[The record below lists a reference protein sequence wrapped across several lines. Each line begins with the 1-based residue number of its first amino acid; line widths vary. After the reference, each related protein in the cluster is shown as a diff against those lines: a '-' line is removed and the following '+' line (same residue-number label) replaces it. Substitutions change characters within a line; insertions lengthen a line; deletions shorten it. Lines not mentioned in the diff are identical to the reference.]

1 MSKRAADPGEIP
13 DPLDTVLD
21 AAVLLQDSG
30 QSTSTTLLAVDRLN
44 SGLGVRSRLIP
55 SWESLILVGDRPRV
69 AAVSPTAINMRR
81 VAAAMRVI
89 DRAEDGPL
97 DPAAVSA
104 GLSAAATLPPSSA
117 GAFVL
122 ACATGS
128 SALAVIFGADDVRA
142 VLLAAASAAVGG
154 VLRRTLGRFG
164 VGVLIQAFGAAVVA
178 GLVGAAAVHLG
189 LGAAA
194 GVVALC
200 PAMILVPGPHVLN
213 GALDLLSLRTSLG
226 VARISFAA
234 MVLVAIALGLIVGLH
249 AGGQAL
255 PVTGAT
261 VPVPLPLDV
270 LAAAV
275 AAASYSIFF
284 SMPYRMIG
292 WPVLAGM
299 AAHGVHWWAL
309 SVVETGLA
317 TAALL
322 SCLLVGFLLI
332 PLSHFLR
339 MPFAAIGFAAVVSLV
354 PGMFVFRMLSGVVQL
369 PGNASTQVLIA
380 TAADGVVAVT
390 VIAAMAIGLVV
401 PMRLRDSL
409 VQTHTTNSRSSNEGL
424 RR

>member
-1 MSKRAADPGEIP
+1 MSQQQAE

-21 AAVLLQDSG
+21 AAVLLQDNG

-44 SGLGVRSRLIP
+44 SGLGVSGRLIP
-55 SWESLILVGDRPRV
+55 SWESLILIGGEPRV
-69 AAVSPTAINMRR
+69 AAVAPTAINMRR

-97 DPAAVSA
+97 DLAEVRA
-104 GLSAAATLPPSSA
+104 GLSSAATLRPSHA

-128 SALAVIFGADDVRA
+128 GALAVIFGADDVRA

-154 VLRRTLGRFG
+154 VLRRALGRFG
-164 VGVLIQAFGAAVVA
+164 VGVLIQAFVAAVVA
-178 GLVGAAAVHLG
+178 GLVGAAAVHLN

-226 VARISFAA
+226 LARLSFAA
-234 MVLVAIALGLIVGLH
+234 MVLVSIAFGLVLGLH

-255 PVTGAT
+255 PVTGVTAAA
-261 VPVPLPLDV
+261 PLYLDV

-275 AAASYSIFF
+275 AAASYSVYF
-284 SMPYRMIG
+284 SMPYRMIV

-309 SVVETGLA
+309 SVLGTGLA

-322 SCLLVGFLLI
+322 ACLLVGVLLV

-354 PGMFVFRMLSGVVQL
+354 PGLFVFRMLSGVMQL
-369 PGNASTQVLIA
+369 PGNASAQVLTA
-380 TAADGVVAVT
+380 TASDGAVALTVT
-390 VIAAMAIGLVV
+390 AAMAIGLVV

-409 VQTHTTNSRSSNEGL
+409 LHRAG
-424 RR
+424 

>member
-1 MSKRAADPGEIP
+1 MSQQRGETP

-21 AAVLLQDSG
+21 AAVLLQDNG

-44 SGLGVRSRLIP
+44 AGLGVRSRLIP
-55 SWESLILVGDRPRV
+55 TWESLILVGDRPRV
-69 AAVSPTAINMRR
+69 AAVTPTAINMRR

-97 DPAAVSA
+97 DAADVSA
-104 GLSAAATLPPSSA
+104 GLSAAATLPPSHP
-117 GAFVL
+117 GVFVL

-128 SALAVIFGADDVRA
+128 AALAVIFGADDVRA

-164 VGVLIQAFGAAVVA
+164 VGVLIQAFVAAVVA
-178 GLVGAAAVHLG
+178 GLVGAAAVHLD

-226 VARISFAA
+226 AARIGFAA
-234 MVLVAIALGLIVGLH
+234 MVLVSIALGLVVGLH
-249 AGGQAL
+249 AGGQEL
-255 PVTGAT
+255 PVTGPTAA
-261 VPVPLPLDV
+261 VPLHFDV

-275 AAASYSIFF
+275 AAASYSVYF

-309 SVVETGLA
+309 DVMGTSLA
-317 TAALL
+317 AAALL
-322 SCLLVGFLLI
+322 ACLLVGILLV

-354 PGMFVFRMLSGVVQL
+354 PGMFVFRMLSGVLQL
-369 PGNASTQVLIA
+369 PGNASAQVLTA
-380 TAADGVVAVT
+380 TASDGAIAVT
-390 VIAAMAIGLVV
+390 VTAAMAIGLVV

-409 VQTHTTNSRSSNEGL
+409 LHRF
-424 RR
+424 R

>member
-1 MSKRAADPGEIP
+1 MSQQRGETP
-13 DPLDTVLD
+13 DPLDTVLG
-21 AAVLLQDSG
+21 AAVLLQDNG

-69 AAVSPTAINMRR
+69 AAVTPTAINMRR

-97 DPAAVSA
+97 AAADVSA
-104 GLSAAATLPPSSA
+104 GLSAAATLPPSPP
-117 GAFVL
+117 GVFVL

-128 SALAVIFGADDVRA
+128 AALAVIFGADDVRA

-154 VLRRTLGRFG
+154 VLRRRLGRFG
-164 VGVLIQAFGAAVVA
+164 VGVLIQAFVAAVVA
-178 GLVGAAAVHLG
+178 GLVGAAAVHLN

-226 VARISFAA
+226 AARIGFAA
-234 MVLVAIALGLIVGLH
+234 MVLVSIALGLVVGLH
-249 AGGQAL
+249 AGGQEL

-261 VPVPLPLDV
+261 AAVPLHLDV

-275 AAASYSIFF
+275 AAASYSVYF

-309 SVVETGLA
+309 DVMGTSLA

-322 SCLLVGFLLI
+322 ACLLVGILLV
-332 PLSHFLR
+332 PLSHVLR

-354 PGMFVFRMLSGVVQL
+354 PGMFVFRMLSGVLQL
-369 PGNASTQVLIA
+369 PGNASAEVLTA
-380 TAADGVVAVT
+380 TASDGAIAVT
-390 VIAAMAIGLVV
+390 VTAAMAIGLVV

-409 VQTHTTNSRSSNEGL
+409 LHRF
-424 RR
+424 R